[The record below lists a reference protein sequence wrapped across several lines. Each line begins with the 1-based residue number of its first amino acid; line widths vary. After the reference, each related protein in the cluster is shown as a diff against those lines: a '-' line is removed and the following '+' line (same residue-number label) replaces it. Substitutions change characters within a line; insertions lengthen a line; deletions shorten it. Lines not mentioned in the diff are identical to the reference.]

1 MTAFEKLI
9 ELKNKFNLSGERSVE
24 IHCMYEGEN
33 VQGVSGPIDILL
45 NTHARMLGHLTVIK
59 DRVETDQTGYPK
71 FIIEVEDPDDC
82 DILKQ
87 DPDTIEKS
95 LAGIEG
101 YSIQPGVD
109 NRPVEEKPVV

>member
-1 MTAFEKLI
+1 MKAFEKLI
-9 ELKNKFNLSGERSVE
+9 ELKNKFNLSGEHFAE

-33 VQGVSGPIDILL
+33 VQEISGPIDILL
-45 NTHARMLGHLTVIK
+45 NTHARMLGHLEVIA
-59 DRVETDQTGYPK
+59 DRVKTNQVGRPK

>member
-1 MTAFEKLI
+1 MKT
-9 ELKNKFNLSGERSVE
+9 NQVGR
-24 IHCMYEGEN
+24 
-33 VQGVSGPIDILL
+33 
-45 NTHARMLGHLTVIK
+45 
-59 DRVETDQTGYPK
+59 PK

>member
-1 MTAFEKLI
+1 MNAFEKVI
-9 ELKNKFNLSGERSVE
+9 EIKNKFNLSGARSIE
-24 IHCMYEGEN
+24 IHCMYEGEK
-33 VQGVSGPIDILL
+33 VQSASGSIDILL
-45 NTHARMLGHLTVIK
+45 NTHARMLGHLEVID

-87 DPDTIEKS
+87 DPETIEKS

-101 YSIQPGVD
+101 YCIQPGVD
-109 NRPVEEKPVV
+109 NRSKEEKPVV